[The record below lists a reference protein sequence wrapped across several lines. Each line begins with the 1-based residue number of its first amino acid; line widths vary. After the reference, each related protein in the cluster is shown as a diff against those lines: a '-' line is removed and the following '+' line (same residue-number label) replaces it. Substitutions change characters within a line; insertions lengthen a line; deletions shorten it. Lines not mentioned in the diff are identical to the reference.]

1 MCAVPTPHS
10 KRSDVDRNWRIFL
23 WFRVLFSA
31 RFYYPVMA
39 VLFLDL
45 GLTAIQY
52 TLLNVAWAAAS
63 LLSDIPAGVL
73 ADRIGRKP
81 LLVAA
86 GCLMIAEM
94 VILCL
99 APHNGGGVLFL
110 FCLANRVLSGLAEG
124 AASGADEAIVFDS
137 LAESGREG
145 EWHHVMEELTRWQSV
160 SFVFVMLIGGAVY
173 APGSVNAALSLLGI
187 HGHLDQEVTLRFP
200 LVLTLLSAV
209 AVFILALNFREPTRP
224 SPHSLEDFEGHR
236 ASSALG
242 AYTFTLRAGRW
253 LLGNPMALF
262 VVCAGF
268 VLDCVVRLFLVFS
281 TSYFRLIEIPEVIFG
296 ILGAAMGGIGLLVSP
311 WIRRMVTTRSVGT
324 SFAIMTGVV
333 FLGLL
338 GVAFHPPYWGIVFGY
353 LLWGAMTMIGFSV
366 STYLNQLVDSHH
378 RATVLSFKGVT
389 VNLAYAG
396 ISLLFALALH
406 MVPGSDAQEQL
417 GRAFG
422 FLPFWLL
429 LTVGILIFSF
439 RKHLRLLTSLVAA
452 GRQ

>member
-1 MCAVPTPHS
+1 MSPPEERAVPV
-10 KRSDVDRNWRIFL
+10 DADRNWRIFL

-45 GLTAIQY
+45 GLTATQY

-86 GCLMIAEM
+86 GCFMVAEM
-94 VILCL
+94 AILCF
-99 APHNGGGVLFL
+99 APRNGGVVLFL
-110 FCLANRVLSGLAEG
+110 FCLVNRILSGLAEG

-145 EWHHVMEELTRWQSV
+145 EWSRAMEQLTRWQSTAFLV
-160 SFVFVMLIGGAVY
+160 VMLLGGAVY
-173 APGSVNAALSLLGI
+173 APGSVNGFLSILGI
-187 HGHLDQEVTLRFP
+187 PLHLDQATTLRFP
-200 LVLTLLSAV
+200 LILTLLSAV
-209 AVFILALNFREPTRP
+209 GVLLLALNFREPERHQ
-224 SPHSLEDFEGHR
+224 PHSLEDPEGHH
-236 ASSALG
+236 ATSALG
-242 AYTFTLRAGRW
+242 AFAFTLQAGRW
-253 LLGNPMALF
+253 LLGNPTALF

-281 TSYFRLIEIPEVIFG
+281 TSYFRMIEIPEIAFG
-296 ILGAAMGGIGLLVSP
+296 VLGAAMGVIGLLFSP
-311 WIRRMVTTRSVGT
+311 WIRRMVTTRSIGA
-324 SFAIMTGVV
+324 SFAIMTAVIFV
-333 FLGLL
+333 GLV
-338 GVAFHPPYWGIVFGY
+338 GVAFHPPYWGLVFGY

-389 VNLAYAG
+389 INLAYAG
-396 ISLLFALALH
+396 ISLLFAWILNL
-406 MVPGSDAQEQL
+406 VPGADAQQQL
-417 GRAFG
+417 GHAFG
-422 FLPFWLL
+422 FLPFWFL
-429 LTVGILIFSF
+429 LTCVILFFAF
-439 RKHLRLLTSLVAA
+439 RKNLALLTERPHQT
-452 GRQ
+452 GE

>member
-1 MCAVPTPHS
+1 MIGRIETNHS
-10 KRSDVDRNWRIFL
+10 EADRNWRIFL

-45 GLTAIQY
+45 GLSATQY

-86 GCLMIAEM
+86 GCFMVAEM
-94 VILCL
+94 AILCV
-99 APHNGGGVLFL
+99 APRNGGMVLFL
-110 FCLANRVLSGLAEG
+110 FCLVNRILSGLAEG

-145 EWHHVMEELTRWQSV
+145 EWHHVMEQLTRWQSTAFLV
-160 SFVFVMLIGGAVY
+160 VMLLGGAVY
-173 APGSVNAALSLLGI
+173 APGSVNWALSLLGI
-187 HGHLDQEVTLRFP
+187 HTHLDQATTLRFP

-209 AVFILALNFREPTRP
+209 GVLLLAVNFREPTRHQ
-224 SPHSLEDFEGHR
+224 PHSLEDPEGHR

-242 AYTFTLRAGRW
+242 AFAFTLQAGRW
-253 LLGNPMALF
+253 LLGNPTALF

-281 TSYFRLIEIPEVIFG
+281 TSYFRLIEIPEIAFG
-296 ILGAAMGGIGLLVSP
+296 VLGAAMGAIGLIVSP
-311 WIRRMVTTRSVGT
+311 WIRKMVTTRSIGA

-333 FLGLL
+333 FVGLV
-338 GVAFHPPYWGIVFGY
+338 GVAFHPPYWGLLFGY
-353 LLWGAMTMIGFSV
+353 LLWGAMTMIGFAV

-389 VNLAYAG
+389 INLAYAG
-396 ISLLFALALH
+396 ISLLFAWALH
-406 MVPGSDAQEQL
+406 LVPGSNAEEQL
-417 GRAFG
+417 GHAFG

-429 LTVGILIFSF
+429 LTCGILFFTF
-439 RKHLRLLTSLVAA
+439 RKHLRLLTVRPTPT
-452 GRQ
+452 GQ

>member
-1 MCAVPTPHS
+1 MIGCNGGGSREA
-10 KRSDVDRNWRIFL
+10 DRNWRIFL

-45 GLTAIQY
+45 GLTATQY

-86 GCLMIAEM
+86 GCFMVAEM
-94 VILCL
+94 AILCV
-99 APHNGGGVLFL
+99 APRNGGLVLFL
-110 FCLANRVLSGLAEG
+110 FCLLNRILSGLAEG

-145 EWHHVMEELTRWQSV
+145 EWSRVMEQLTRWQSTAFLV
-160 SFVFVMLIGGAVY
+160 VMLLGGAVY
-173 APGSVNAALSLLGI
+173 APASVNAVLSMLRIPL
-187 HGHLDQEVTLRFP
+187 HLDQATTLRFP
-200 LVLTLLSAV
+200 LILTLLSAAGV
-209 AVFILALNFREPTRP
+209 LLLALNFREPERHQ
-224 SPHSLEDFEGHR
+224 PHSLEDPEGHR
-236 ASSALG
+236 ATSALG
-242 AYTFTLRAGRW
+242 AFAFTMQAGRW
-253 LLGNPMALF
+253 LLGNPTALF

-281 TSYFRLIEIPEVIFG
+281 TSYFRMIEIPEIAFG
-296 ILGAAMGGIGLLVSP
+296 VLGAAMGGIGLLISP
-311 WIRRMVTTRSVGT
+311 WIRRMVTTRSIGSNFAFMTAVVLVGL
-324 SFAIMTGVV
+324 V
-333 FLGLL
+333 
-338 GVAFHPPYWGIVFGY
+338 GVALHPPYWGLVFGY

-389 VNLAYAG
+389 INLAYAG
-396 ISLLFALALH
+396 ISLLFAWALH
-406 MVPGSDAQEQL
+406 LVPGSDAQAQL
-417 GRAFG
+417 GHAFG
-422 FLPFWLL
+422 FLPFWFL
-429 LTVGILIFSF
+429 LTCGILFFAF
-439 RKHLRLLTSLVAA
+439 RKHLALLAVRRDQT
-452 GRQ
+452 GQ